1 MKKMTDWFPSHIKP
15 VHKGVYEVRTPNSK
29 ENKYAYY
36 DHRGWRLC
44 SNRIDYAEQE
54 KHYTSSTNTSYSSMV
69 LVGSKWRGFTE
80 KQT

>member
-1 MKKMTDWFPSHIKP
+1 MMTPWFPPHIKP

-54 KHYTSSTNTSYSSMV
+54 KHYTSSTNNSYSSMV
-69 LVGSKWRGFTE
+69 LVGSKWRGFKE

>member
-1 MKKMTDWFPSHIKP
+1 MNKMTPWFPSHIKP

-44 SNRIDYAEQE
+44 SERIDYAEQE
-54 KHYTSSTNTSYSSMV
+54 KQYMSELIHSSMT
-69 LVGSKWRGFTE
+69 LVSSKWRGFTKE
-80 KQT
+80 QT